1 MGWLLFL
8 PFGSLYFIPTFVA
21 MRRHHRNT
29 VVIASVNIVLGWTI
43 IGWAISLAWA
53 LSHNTRKNH
62 VRIMTALAEPGTF
75 SNYDR
80 NRMPGL

>member
-1 MGWLLFL
+1 MDWLLFL
-8 PFGSLYFIPTFVA
+8 PFGSAYFIPTFVA

-43 IGWAISLAWA
+43 LGWMISLSWA
-53 LSHNTRKNH
+53 LSHNTRKRH
-62 VRIMTALAEPGTF
+62 LRMMTALSEPGTL

-80 NRMPGL
+80 NRLLGH